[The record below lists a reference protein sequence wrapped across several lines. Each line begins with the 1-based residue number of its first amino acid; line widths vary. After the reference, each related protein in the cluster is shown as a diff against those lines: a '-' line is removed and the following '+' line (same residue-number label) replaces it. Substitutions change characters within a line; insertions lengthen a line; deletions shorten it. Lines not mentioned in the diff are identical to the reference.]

1 MSDLVQQLKENDL
14 VQQLKELNQ
23 QRPVA
28 EAFSIEKTKEFKE
41 AEERRVERETKIK
54 LIKDRL
60 GKEIVAY
67 LQNPN
72 VIEVMLNQ
80 DMTVWVEEFGK
91 DKYQT
96 DIVYT
101 IDNAISLMEL
111 IATQNKTTFTYKEP
125 IIAAVLPDGERFA
138 GMAFDICGNSAAFA
152 IRKRSEKIFSLDDY
166 VSQGIISLEQ
176 ANKIKGF
183 IKAKKNILIVGG
195 TSSGKTTFVNAC
207 LKELNDTNDRI
218 FNLEDTPELQ
228 CQAKNLN
235 FLRTNDYT
243 HMVDL
248 VRFCMRANPDR
259 IIIGELRAGR
269 ESLELLKAWNSGHPG
284 GFATIHANSSAA
296 GIQKLKQYLGE
307 ETESDQSPVIAEG
320 VQIVVT
326 LIKDP
331 ETNKR
336 ILKEIKELKGFDDL
350 TKKFDFGDV

>member
-1 MSDLVQQLKENDL
+1 MSDL

-125 IIAAVLPDGERFA
+125 
-138 GMAFDICGNSAAFA
+138 NH
-152 IRKRSEKIFSLDDY
+152 
-166 VSQGIISLEQ
+166 IISLTYDPG
-176 ANKIKGF
+176 KK
-183 IKAKKNILIVGG
+183 KKKNLI
-195 TSSGKTTFVNAC
+195 TFCN
-207 LKELNDTNDRI
+207 KDN
-218 FNLEDTPELQ
+218 NL
-228 CQAKNLN
+228 
-235 FLRTNDYT
+235 Y
-243 HMVDL
+243 
-248 VRFCMRANPDR
+248 FCMRSMAR
-259 IIIGELRAGR
+259 
-269 ESLELLKAWNSGHPG
+269 K
-284 GFATIHANSSAA
+284 
-296 GIQKLKQYLGE
+296 
-307 ETESDQSPVIAEG
+307 
-320 VQIVVT
+320 IVRS
-326 LIKDP
+326 
-331 ETNKR
+331 NR
-336 ILKEIKELKGFDDL
+336 
-350 TKKFDFGDV
+350 